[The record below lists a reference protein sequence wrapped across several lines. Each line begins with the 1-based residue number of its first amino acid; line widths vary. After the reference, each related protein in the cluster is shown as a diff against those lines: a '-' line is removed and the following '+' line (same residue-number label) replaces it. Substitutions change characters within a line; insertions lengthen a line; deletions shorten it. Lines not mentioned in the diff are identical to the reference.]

1 MHRVVLAIVF
11 GLVCTGVAR
20 ADVRADQ
27 KSLVKFEGM
36 LGRMA
41 GLFGGK
47 AARDGITT
55 TVIVKG
61 DRKMTMSENG
71 GQIVD
76 LAEEK
81 IYDID
86 TRGKSYKVT
95 TFAELRR
102 QMEEAMKKAKDE
114 QKKQGDQ
121 AAPNTSGAEMD
132 IDFKLSDTGQR
143 RAVNGFDAHEVL
155 MTITVHEK
163 GKTIEQSGGMVMTS
177 NIWVAPKVPGM
188 SEVAEFDRRY
198 AEKLASSVILDA
210 QQMAAAMAIYPQMQQ
225 ALARMQAENV
235 RMDGTPVLTV
245 TKIETVA
252 NAEQAAAA
260 DAPKKEEPPPTSLG
274 GLGARLGRR
283 ALGGNKGDKEAAP
296 VTPGRATVM
305 TMQQELLKVTPSST
319 DADVAIPAGFKLK
332 S

>member
-1 MHRVVLAIVF
+1 MHRVVLMMVF

-20 ADVRADQ
+20 ADVRADE
-27 KSLVKFEGM
+27 KSIVKFEGM
-36 LGRMA
+36 LGRMV

-47 AARDGITT
+47 AAKDGITT
-55 TVIVKG
+55 TVIVRG
-61 DRKMTMSENG
+61 DRKMTMNENG
-71 GQIVD
+71 GQLVD

-102 QMEEAMKKAKDE
+102 QMEEAMKKATDE
-114 QKKQGDQ
+114 QKKQGGQ
-121 AAPNTSGAEMD
+121 PTPNNAGAEMD
-132 IDFKLSDTGQR
+132 VDFKLSETGQR
-143 RAVNGFDAHEVL
+143 RAVNGFDAREVL

-163 GKTIEQSGGMVMTS
+163 GKTLEQSGGMVLTS
-177 NIWVAPKVPGM
+177 NIWLAPKVPGM
-188 SEVAEFDRRY
+188 SEVADFDRRY
-198 AEKLASSVILDA
+198 AEKLASSVMLDA
-210 QQMAAAMAIYPQMQQ
+210 QQLAAALAMYPQMQQ
-225 ALARMQAENV
+225 AMGRMQAENV
-235 RMDGTPVLTV
+235 KMDGTPVLTV

-252 NAEQAAAA
+252 NAQQAAAA
-260 DAPKKEEPPPTSLG
+260 EAPKKEEPPPTSLG

-283 ALGGNKGDKEAAP
+283 ALGGSKDEKDAAP
-296 VTPGRATVM
+296 ATPGRATVM
-305 TMQQELLKVTPSST
+305 TMQHDLLKVSPSAT